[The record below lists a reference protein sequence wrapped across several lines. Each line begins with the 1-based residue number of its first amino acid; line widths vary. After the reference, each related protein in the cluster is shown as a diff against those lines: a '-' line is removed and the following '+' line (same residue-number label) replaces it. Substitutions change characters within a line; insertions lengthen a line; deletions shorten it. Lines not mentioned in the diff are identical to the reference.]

1 MPKRRKSVENDQYK
15 GTSWFSKFKSL
26 NHLVFFLSTFSFT
39 TNNVV
44 GRILLFIVLLLRRL
58 SMLLIRFGNE
68 QNKQPLSIK
77 TLIEILKE
85 LMKQKLSPLDTA
97 IKLHDFKLVK
107 YFVEIKP
114 KNVNAVI
121 TEAGSKPLHIA
132 VSSGATD
139 IVKFLLQNG
148 ATVNGSNNYGFTPL
162 HYADNEDRIEIAK
175 ILLQNGANV
184 NASNNY
190 GLTPLHYVY
199 HDNEMEI
206 AKILVQNGANINA
219 KGNNNTT
226 VLHYAVL
233 EGKLEFVKLL
243 LDNGAK
249 INVKNND
256 SGFTP
261 LQFTTDTEIAKI
273 LIQNGANIE
282 SKDKH
287 GWTSLHHTS
296 IINNV
301 EMAKLLLENSANIEA
316 LDKNHRTPLF
326 VACYENNF
334 KVAKLLIQNGAN
346 IDAKDA
352 DGWTALYHAVI
363 YDKTDLVEFLLKH
376 GADVN
381 AKDHEGKFPL
391 FYYNESTLENK
402 HIANLLITYGANINE
417 KDANGNTILHDAIQ
431 EEECLYFIRQLL
443 NCGASPNIRNLEGF
457 TPAEYALQEHDIDL
471 STWKT
476 MIMNQDSEVQSD
488 ILPLRQTQTGQGEE
502 KNLFRLFCKNWL
514 IINKILEIMIFIQLF
529 YEEKPTVSPEDT
541 SFCNNY
547 LRTCMEN
554 DDVYGSLPFSRKRSF
569 LDIFCYQ

>member
-282 SKDKH
+282 SKDKY
-287 GWTSLHHTS
+287 GWTSLHHSS
-296 IINNV
+296 IANEV

-316 LDKNHRTPLF
+316 LDNNHRTPLF
-326 VACYENNF
+326 VACHEGNF
-334 KVAKLLIQNGAN
+334 KVAKLLIQNSAN

-352 DGWTALYHAVI
+352 DGWTALHHAVDD
-363 YDKTDLVEFLLKH
+363 DKPELVEFLLKH
-376 GADVN
+376 GADAN
-381 AKDHEGKFPL
+381 AKNHEGKSPV
-391 FYYNESTLENK
+391 FYYYKITLENK
-402 HIANLLITYGANINE
+402 HIVKLLIMYGANINE
-417 KDANGNTILHDAIQ
+417 KDANGNTILHDAID
-431 EEECLYFIRQLL
+431 EDKFVRFLL
-443 NCGASPNIRNLEGF
+443 NYGASPNVRNLKGF
-457 TPAEYALQEHDIDL
+457 TPIEYALKEDDIDL
-471 STWKT
+471 SSWKT
-476 MIMNQDSEVQSD
+476 MILFQESEVWNDGLKKVQIRQQGKQKD
-488 ILPLRQTQTGQGEE
+488 LMDWVLLILMYI
-502 KNLFRLFCKNWL
+502 NLIFDVILL
-514 IINKILEIMIFIQLF
+514 IKLCLDKTEIFGS
-529 YEEKPTVSPEDT
+529 KEDPKLCS
-541 SFCNNY
+541 SFFMQ
-547 LRTCMEN
+547 CMDN
-554 DDVYGSLPFSRKRSF
+554 DDLYGALPFSRKRSL
-569 LDIFCYQ
+569 LDLFCYQ